1 MKLLISLWVLMP
13 LNVQARF
20 QPVIIT
26 YAHLAE
32 ARNVRDLLIA
42 RYNLPSDFIALRE
55 SANPCQRL
63 ATNVSWQLCV
73 DADGNLEEVHADR
86 TFIKQTL
93 RIFL

>member
-1 MKLLISLWVLMP
+1 MKLLISLGLLWS
-13 LNVQARF
+13 VQTHARH

-26 YAHLAE
+26 YAHLVEAE
-32 ARNVRDLLIA
+32 NVRDLLIA
-42 RYNLPSDFIALRE
+42 KYNLPADFIVLRE
-55 SANPCQRL
+55 SAAPCQRL

-86 TFIKQTL
+86 TFINQTL